1 MVKINNT
8 ILQVN
13 VLYIL
18 YMVVMNTCVHMLIDT
33 MCCSLHLYKKGM
45 APPIEDLL
53 GKATFTGTLS
63 IYTALCVNGTHMHLK
78 YVGTTR
84 NVFAISIYTS
94 PFIS

>member
-13 VLYIL
+13 VL

-63 IYTALCVNGTHMHLK
+63 IYCTVYTHNNM
-78 YVGTTR
+78 YVGTTH
-84 NVFAISIYTS
+84 NVPSLYI
-94 PFIS
+94 PFHFMKWLAYIIE